1 MKRKEIKWKMF
12 DIYCIRKDIAKQNLT
27 YDRIEK
33 YINYVLHDLES
44 YERTLEKFK
53 SENRDE
59 KDINGLQYKV
69 DYAKY
74 VLGLTNDNP
83 NWKDYITG

>member
-1 MKRKEIKWKMF
+1 MFDSYFTRKE
-12 DIYCIRKDIAKQNLT
+12 IAKQNLT

-33 YINYVLHDLES
+33 YINYVLQDLET

-53 SENRDE
+53 NEGRDE
-59 KDINGLQYKV
+59 NAINGMQYKV

-74 VLGLTNDNP
+74 VLGLIDERP
-83 NWKDYITG
+83 YFRDYNTKK

>member
-1 MKRKEIKWKMF
+1 MF
-12 DIYCIRKDIAKQNLT
+12 DTYCTRKDIAKQNVT

-44 YERTLEKFK
+44 YERTLEKLK
-53 SENRDE
+53 GEGREE
-59 KDINGLQYKV
+59 KVICGVQYKI

-74 VLGLTNDNP
+74 VLGLTMQEPEKYWMKNQ
-83 NWKDYITG
+83 